1 MKNFSCVL
9 LIVLPLTGAF
19 GQEPAPTPESVLQAL
34 KQAASES
41 PGSRSAIDS
50 AADLLRQAHG
60 RYTEEELD
68 AFANELEQI
77 ILAGVEPLATDAARV
92 LVHSA
97 IEFSYGIPY
106 VNAANVL
113 ARVYESY
120 RDSHPKS
127 SEACSALRR
136 VYRAQG
142 QAYVI
147 ELFCPASGQLC
158 LVSMEAHCWIAK
170 RSRHYP
176 RDFVALSST
185 SRNGVGQRTSC
196 CLIATVL
203 RPKHLIMLSLP
214 SIAGNSELGPTR
226 TRFPISN
233 ASRAQCA
240 VSYYAV

>member
-1 MKNFSCVL
+1 MKYLVFMIL
-9 LIVLPLTGAF
+9 LAMPLASAQ
-19 GQEPAPTPESVLQAL
+19 GQKPAPTPESVLQAL

-41 PGSRSAIDS
+41 PGSRSAIDG

-97 IEFSYGIPY
+97 TEFSYGIPY

-120 RDSHPKS
+120 RDSHPKGN
-127 SEACSALRR
+127 EARSALRR

-147 ELFCPASGQLC
+147 GLFLSSERPTLPCIDGDTLLDSETESALPERLCSTVKYQSEWCRAAHVLLFDRDGPPAEAPDYAQFAHYCGELR
-158 LVSMEAHCWIAK
+158 V
-170 RSRHYP
+170 RHYT
-176 RDFVALSST
+176 DSFSD
-185 SRNGVGQRTSC
+185 Q
-196 CLIATVL
+196 
-203 RPKHLIMLSLP
+203 
-214 SIAGNSELGPTR
+214 
-226 TRFPISN
+226 
-233 ASRAQCA
+233 
-240 VSYYAV
+240 